1 MSTGGLEV
9 EVIFFKNFFFI
20 GNRTVLLEDHSVC
33 IMHEHKS
40 VNNYTEV
47 DIDVRPKSL
56 MKLTRE
62 IEEVKPQAR
71 DH

>member
-1 MSTGGLEV
+1 M
-9 EVIFFKNFFFI
+9 
-20 GNRTVLLEDHSVC
+20 C
-33 IMHEHKS
+33 IKHEQKS

-62 IEEVKPQAR
+62 IEEVKPQAQ